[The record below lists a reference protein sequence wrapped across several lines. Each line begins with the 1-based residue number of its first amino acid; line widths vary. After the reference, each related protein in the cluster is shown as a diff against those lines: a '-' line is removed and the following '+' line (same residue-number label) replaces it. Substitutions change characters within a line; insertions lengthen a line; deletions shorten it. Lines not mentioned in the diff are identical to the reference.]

1 MTSSSNIGLERV
13 LEALPHRPP
22 FLLVDDVKDLVLGE
36 SCVGIKEV
44 KPDEGY
50 FKGHFPDYPIMP
62 GVLIIEALA
71 QTAGILLYWSLKDSI
86 DFKSKLV
93 VLAGVEKA
101 KFRKSIFPGDTVE
114 LFVKR
119 ECFRNPIYKISGEAK
134 VRGQTMVTATITA
147 VMTSKKDK

>member
-1 MTSSSNIGLERV
+1 MTSSTNIGLEGV

-114 LFVKR
+114 LFVEK

-134 VRGQTMVTATITA
+134 VKGQTMVTATITA
-147 VMTSKKDK
+147 VMTSKKDE